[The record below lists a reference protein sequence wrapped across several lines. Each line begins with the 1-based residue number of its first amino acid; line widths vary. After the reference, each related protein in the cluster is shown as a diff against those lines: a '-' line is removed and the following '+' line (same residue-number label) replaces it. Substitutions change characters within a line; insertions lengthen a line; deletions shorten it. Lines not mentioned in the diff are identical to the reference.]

1 MMPIAYY
8 GTDISPNKTETVE
21 GYLVCRNVPIARTG
35 AQEYTARE
43 LMLDGDPERPVVVDR
58 RPEDVFEPAVL
69 ASFEGKPVTDGH
81 PPENVGPEN
90 YTAYSRGHV
99 QNVRREG
106 DYIVADL
113 YINDKALASDIQNGV
128 KREVS
133 CGYTCNYVP
142 DGAGYRQERIRGNHV
157 AVVPRGRA
165 GHEVAIQD
173 HAAEQAEKGLKRM
186 KKETKEALYR
196 FFGLAANDAAPEELE
211 QLTKDVA
218 TVADALDAEPTEQVQ
233 EAEPGRDA
241 AAGTSASRA
250 LDSSAGALRDPTK
263 PASASD
269 ALDARLGGIEGMLAQ
284 LMQQLAPKK
293 EEPHMSDETDLDE
306 MIDRLAGK
314 EDGKALTIPVENEDC
329 AAGPARDAAV
339 ELLRKV
345 RPAVAGIKD
354 KSERARVTD
363 ALLSIVR
370 GNDMTQT
377 IASAALDSAKANADK
392 TRQTTYEQICTDSAS
407 AYAERNPHTKK
418 EC

>member
-1 MMPIAYY
+1 MPIAYY

-90 YTAYSRGHV
+90 YAAYSRGHV

-106 DYIVADL
+106 DFIVADL

-218 TVADALDAEPTEQVQ
+218 AVAGALDAEPAEQAQ
-233 EAEPGRDA
+233 EAEPAKDA
-241 AAGTSASRA
+241 E
-250 LDSSAGALRDPTK
+250 DEMVIK
-263 PASASD
+263 
-269 ALDARLGGIEGMLAQ
+269 
-284 LMQQLAPKK
+284 APKGDDIGSK
-293 EEPHMSDETDLDE
+293 LDRILEMLEARSRGGEGEHRLHDETDLDE
-306 MIDRLAGK
+306 MIDKLAGK

-354 KSERARVTD
+354 KGERARVTD

-392 TRQTTYEQICTDSAS
+392 TRRTTYEQICTDSAN

>member
-1 MMPIAYY
+1 MPIAYY
-8 GTDISPNKTETVE
+8 GTDISPNKTETIE

-35 AQEYTARE
+35 AQEYMARE

-90 YTAYSRGHV
+90 YAAYSRGHV

-106 DYIVADL
+106 DFIVADL

-218 TVADALDAEPTEQVQ
+218 TVAGALDAEPAEQAQ
-233 EAEPGRDA
+233 EAEPAKDA
-241 AAGTSASRA
+241 E
-250 LDSSAGALRDPTK
+250 DEMVIK
-263 PASASD
+263 
-269 ALDARLGGIEGMLAQ
+269 
-284 LMQQLAPKK
+284 APKGDDIGSK
-293 EEPHMSDETDLDE
+293 LDRILEMLEARSRGGEGEHRLHDETDLDE

-392 TRQTTYEQICTDSAS
+392 TRQTTYEQICTDSAN

>member
-1 MMPIAYY
+1 MPIAYY

-90 YTAYSRGHV
+90 YAAYSRGHV

-218 TVADALDAEPTEQVQ
+218 TVAGALDAEPAEQAQ
-233 EAEPGRDA
+233 EAEPAKDA
-241 AAGTSASRA
+241 EDEMVIKAPKGDDIGSK
-250 LDSSAGALRDPTK
+250 LDRIL
-263 PASASD
+263 
-269 ALDARLGGIEGMLAQ
+269 EMLAARSRGGEGEHR
-284 LMQQLAPKK
+284 L
-293 EEPHMSDETDLDE
+293 HDETDLDE

-392 TRQTTYEQICTDSAS
+392 TRQTTYEQICTDSAN

>member
-1 MMPIAYY
+1 MPIAYY
-8 GTDISPNKTETVE
+8 GTDISPNKTETIE

-35 AQEYTARE
+35 AQEYMARE

-90 YTAYSRGHV
+90 YAAYTKGHV

-106 DYIVADL
+106 DFIVADL
-113 YINDKALASDIQNGV
+113 YINDKALASDIQNGI

-173 HAAEQAEKGLKRM
+173 HAAAQAEKGLKRM

-218 TVADALDAEPTEQVQ
+218 TVAGALDAEPAEQAQ
-233 EAEPGRDA
+233 EAEPAKDA
-241 AAGTSASRA
+241 E
-250 LDSSAGALRDPTK
+250 DEMVIK
-263 PASASD
+263 
-269 ALDARLGGIEGMLAQ
+269 
-284 LMQQLAPKK
+284 APKGDDIGSK
-293 EEPHMSDETDLDE
+293 LDRILEMLEARSRGGEGEHRLHDETDLDE

-339 ELLRKV
+339 ELLRRV
-345 RPAVAGIKD
+345 RPVVAGMKD
-354 KSERARVTD
+354 KAERARVTD
-363 ALLSIVR
+363 ALLSAVR
-370 GNDMTQT
+370 GNDMAQT
-377 IASAALDSAKANADK
+377 IASAAQDSAKANADK
-392 TRQTTYEQICTDSAS
+392 ARKTTYEQICTDSAS

-418 EC
+418 EQ

>member
-1 MMPIAYY
+1 MPIAYY

-35 AQEYTARE
+35 AQEYMARE

-90 YTAYSRGHV
+90 YAAYSRGHV

-106 DYIVADL
+106 DFIVADL

-218 TVADALDAEPTEQVQ
+218 TVAGALDAEPAEQAQ
-233 EAEPGRDA
+233 EAEPAKDA
-241 AAGTSASRA
+241 EDEMVIKAPKGDDIGSK
-250 LDSSAGALRDPTK
+250 LDRIL
-263 PASASD
+263 
-269 ALDARLGGIEGMLAQ
+269 EMLAARSRGGEGEHR
-284 LMQQLAPKK
+284 L
-293 EEPHMSDETDLDE
+293 HDETDLDE

-354 KSERARVTD
+354 KGERARVTD

-392 TRQTTYEQICTDSAS
+392 TRQTTYEQICTDSAN

>member
-8 GTDISPNKTETVE
+8 GTDISPNKTETIE

-106 DYIVADL
+106 DFIVADL

-142 DGAGYRQERIRGNHV
+142 DGSGFRQERIRGNHV

-218 TVADALDAEPTEQVQ
+218 TVAGALDAEPAEQAQ
-233 EAEPGRDA
+233 EAEPAKDA
-241 AAGTSASRA
+241 EDEMVIKAPKGDDIGSK
-250 LDSSAGALRDPTK
+250 LDRIL
-263 PASASD
+263 
-269 ALDARLGGIEGMLAQ
+269 EMLAARSRGGEGEHR
-284 LMQQLAPKK
+284 L
-293 EEPHMSDETDLDE
+293 HDETDLDE

-354 KSERARVTD
+354 KGERARVTD

>member
-1 MMPIAYY
+1 MPIAYY

-218 TVADALDAEPTEQVQ
+218 TVADALDAEPAEQAQ
-233 EAEPGRDA
+233 EAEPAKDA
-241 AAGTSASRA
+241 EDEMVIKDPKGDDIGSKLDRILEMLEARSR
-250 LDSSAGALRDPTK
+250 GGEGEH
-263 PASASD
+263 
-269 ALDARLGGIEGMLAQ
+269 RL
-284 LMQQLAPKK
+284 
-293 EEPHMSDETDLDE
+293 HDETDLDE
-306 MIDRLAGK
+306 MIDKLAGK

-392 TRQTTYEQICTDSAS
+392 TRRTTYEQICTDSAN

>member
-69 ASFEGKPVTDGH
+69 GSFEGKPVTDGH

-90 YTAYSRGHV
+90 YAAYSRGHV

-106 DYIVADL
+106 DFIVADL

-218 TVADALDAEPTEQVQ
+218 AVAGALDAEPAEQAQ
-233 EAEPGRDA
+233 EAEPAKDA
-241 AAGTSASRA
+241 E
-250 LDSSAGALRDPTK
+250 DEMVIK
-263 PASASD
+263 
-269 ALDARLGGIEGMLAQ
+269 
-284 LMQQLAPKK
+284 APKGDDIGSK
-293 EEPHMSDETDLDE
+293 LDRILEMLEARSRGGEGEHRLHDETDLDE
-306 MIDRLAGK
+306 MIDKLAGK

-354 KSERARVTD
+354 KGERARVTD

-392 TRQTTYEQICTDSAS
+392 TRRTTYEQICTDSAN

>member
-69 ASFEGKPVTDGH
+69 GSFEGKPVTDGH

-90 YTAYSRGHV
+90 YAAYSRGHV

-106 DYIVADL
+106 DFIVADL

-218 TVADALDAEPTEQVQ
+218 TVAGALDAEPAEQAQ
-233 EAEPGRDA
+233 EAEPAKDA
-241 AAGTSASRA
+241 EDEMVIKAPKGDDIGSK
-250 LDSSAGALRDPTK
+250 LDRIL
-263 PASASD
+263 
-269 ALDARLGGIEGMLAQ
+269 EMLAARSRGGEGEHR
-284 LMQQLAPKK
+284 L
-293 EEPHMSDETDLDE
+293 HDETDLDE

-392 TRQTTYEQICTDSAS
+392 TRQTTYEQICTDSAN

>member
-69 ASFEGKPVTDGH
+69 GSFEGKPVTDGH

-90 YTAYSRGHV
+90 YAAYSRGHV

-106 DYIVADL
+106 DFIVADL

-218 TVADALDAEPTEQVQ
+218 AVAGALDAEPAEQAQ
-233 EAEPGRDA
+233 EAEPAKDA
-241 AAGTSASRA
+241 EDEMIIKAPKGDDIGSK
-250 LDSSAGALRDPTK
+250 LDRIL
-263 PASASD
+263 
-269 ALDARLGGIEGMLAQ
+269 EMLAARSRGGEGEHR
-284 LMQQLAPKK
+284 L
-293 EEPHMSDETDLDE
+293 HDETDLDE

-329 AAGPARDAAV
+329 AAGPASAAAV

-354 KSERARVTD
+354 KGERARVTD

-392 TRQTTYEQICTDSAS
+392 TRRTTYEQICTDSAN

>member
-90 YTAYSRGHV
+90 YAAYSRGHV

-218 TVADALDAEPTEQVQ
+218 TVAGALDAEPAEQAQ
-233 EAEPGRDA
+233 EAEPAKDA
-241 AAGTSASRA
+241 EDEMVIKAPKGDDIGSK
-250 LDSSAGALRDPTK
+250 LDRIL
-263 PASASD
+263 
-269 ALDARLGGIEGMLAQ
+269 EMLAARSRGGEGEHR
-284 LMQQLAPKK
+284 L
-293 EEPHMSDETDLDE
+293 HDETDLDE

-392 TRQTTYEQICTDSAS
+392 TRQTTYEQICTDSAN

>member
-1 MMPIAYY
+1 MPIAYY
-8 GTDISPNKTETVE
+8 GTDISPNKTETIE

-35 AQEYTARE
+35 AQEYMARE

-90 YTAYSRGHV
+90 YAAYSRGHV

-142 DGAGYRQERIRGNHV
+142 DGSGFRQERIRGNHV

-218 TVADALDAEPTEQVQ
+218 TVADALDAEPAEQAQ
-233 EAEPGRDA
+233 EAEPAKDA
-241 AAGTSASRA
+241 E
-250 LDSSAGALRDPTK
+250 DEMVIK
-263 PASASD
+263 
-269 ALDARLGGIEGMLAQ
+269 
-284 LMQQLAPKK
+284 APKGDDIGSK
-293 EEPHMSDETDLDE
+293 LDRILEMLEARSRGGEGEHRLHDETDLDE

-354 KSERARVTD
+354 KGERARVTD

>member
-90 YTAYSRGHV
+90 YAAYSRGHV

-218 TVADALDAEPTEQVQ
+218 AVAGALDAEPAEQAQ
-233 EAEPGRDA
+233 EAEPAKDA
-241 AAGTSASRA
+241 E
-250 LDSSAGALRDPTK
+250 DEMVIK
-263 PASASD
+263 
-269 ALDARLGGIEGMLAQ
+269 
-284 LMQQLAPKK
+284 APKGDDIGSK
-293 EEPHMSDETDLDE
+293 LDRILEMLEARSRGGEGEHRLHDETDLDE
-306 MIDRLAGK
+306 MIDKLAGK

-392 TRQTTYEQICTDSAS
+392 TRRTTYEQICTDSAN

>member
-1 MMPIAYY
+1 MPIAYY

-69 ASFEGKPVTDGH
+69 GSFEGKPVTDGH

-90 YTAYSRGHV
+90 YAAYSRGHV

-106 DYIVADL
+106 DFIVADL

-218 TVADALDAEPTEQVQ
+218 AVAGALDAEPAEQVQ
-233 EAEPGRDA
+233 EAEPAKDA
-241 AAGTSASRA
+241 EDEMVIKAPKGDDIGSK
-250 LDSSAGALRDPTK
+250 LDRIL
-263 PASASD
+263 
-269 ALDARLGGIEGMLAQ
+269 EMLAARSRGGEGEHR
-284 LMQQLAPKK
+284 L
-293 EEPHMSDETDLDE
+293 HDETDLDE

-392 TRQTTYEQICTDSAS
+392 TRQTTYEQICTDSAN

>member
-69 ASFEGKPVTDGH
+69 GSFEGKPVTDGH

-90 YTAYSRGHV
+90 YAAYSRGHV

-106 DYIVADL
+106 DFIVADL

-218 TVADALDAEPTEQVQ
+218 AVAGALDAEPAEQAQ
-233 EAEPGRDA
+233 EAEPAKDA
-241 AAGTSASRA
+241 E
-250 LDSSAGALRDPTK
+250 DEMVIK
-263 PASASD
+263 
-269 ALDARLGGIEGMLAQ
+269 
-284 LMQQLAPKK
+284 APKGDDIGSK
-293 EEPHMSDETDLDE
+293 LDRILEMLEARSRGGEGEHRLHDETDLDE
-306 MIDRLAGK
+306 MIDKLAGK

-370 GNDMTQT
+370 GNDVTQT

-392 TRQTTYEQICTDSAS
+392 TRRTTYEQICTDSAN

>member
-90 YTAYSRGHV
+90 YAAYSRGHV

-218 TVADALDAEPTEQVQ
+218 TVAGALDAEPAEQAQ
-233 EAEPGRDA
+233 EAEPAKDA
-241 AAGTSASRA
+241 EDEMVIKAPKGDDIGSK
-250 LDSSAGALRDPTK
+250 LDRIL
-263 PASASD
+263 
-269 ALDARLGGIEGMLAQ
+269 EMLAARSRGGEGEHR
-284 LMQQLAPKK
+284 L
-293 EEPHMSDETDLDE
+293 HDETDLDE

-354 KSERARVTD
+354 KGERARVTD

-392 TRQTTYEQICTDSAS
+392 TRRTTYEQICTDSAN

>member
-90 YTAYSRGHV
+90 YAAYSRGHV

-218 TVADALDAEPTEQVQ
+218 TVAGALDAEPAEQAQ
-233 EAEPGRDA
+233 EAEPAKDA
-241 AAGTSASRA
+241 EDEMVIKAPKGDDIGSK
-250 LDSSAGALRDPTK
+250 LDRIL
-263 PASASD
+263 
-269 ALDARLGGIEGMLAQ
+269 EMLAARSRGGEGEHR
-284 LMQQLAPKK
+284 L
-293 EEPHMSDETDLDE
+293 HDETDLDE
-306 MIDRLAGK
+306 MIDKLAGK

-354 KSERARVTD
+354 KGERARVTD

-392 TRQTTYEQICTDSAS
+392 TRRTTYEQICTDSAN

>member
-35 AQEYTARE
+35 AQEYMAQE

-106 DYIVADL
+106 DFIVADL

-218 TVADALDAEPTEQVQ
+218 TVAGALDAEPAEQAQ
-233 EAEPGRDA
+233 EAEPAKDA
-241 AAGTSASRA
+241 E
-250 LDSSAGALRDPTK
+250 DEMVIK
-263 PASASD
+263 
-269 ALDARLGGIEGMLAQ
+269 
-284 LMQQLAPKK
+284 APKGDDIGSK
-293 EEPHMSDETDLDE
+293 LDRILEMLEARSRGGEGEHRLHDETDLDE
-306 MIDRLAGK
+306 MIDKLAGK

-329 AAGPARDAAV
+329 AAGPASAAAV

-354 KSERARVTD
+354 KGERARVTD

-392 TRQTTYEQICTDSAS
+392 TRRTTYEQICTDSAN

>member
-1 MMPIAYY
+1 MPIAYY

-69 ASFEGKPVTDGH
+69 GSFEGKPVTDGH

-90 YTAYSRGHV
+90 YAAYSRGHV

-106 DYIVADL
+106 DFIVADL

-218 TVADALDAEPTEQVQ
+218 TVAGALDAEPAEQAQ
-233 EAEPGRDA
+233 EAEPAKDA
-241 AAGTSASRA
+241 E
-250 LDSSAGALRDPTK
+250 DEMVIK
-263 PASASD
+263 
-269 ALDARLGGIEGMLAQ
+269 
-284 LMQQLAPKK
+284 APKGDDIGSK
-293 EEPHMSDETDLDE
+293 LDRILKMLEARSRGGEGEHRLHDETDLDE
-306 MIDRLAGK
+306 MIDKLAGK

-354 KSERARVTD
+354 KGERARVTD

-392 TRQTTYEQICTDSAS
+392 TRRTTYEQICTDSAN

>member
-106 DYIVADL
+106 DFIVADL

-142 DGAGYRQERIRGNHV
+142 DGAGYRQEKIRGNHV

-173 HAAEQAEKGLKRM
+173 HAAAQAERGANSMNKLAHGILSV
-186 KKETKEALYR
+186 
-196 FFGLAANDAAPEELE
+196 FGAAAKDAKPEELDGLIE
-211 QLTKDVA
+211 TTA
-218 TVADALDAEPTEQVQ
+218 TALDASAALDAEPSPEAGAGKPAQ
-233 EAEPGRDA
+233 EAEPAKDA
-241 AAGTSASRA
+241 TNAAE
-250 LDSSAGALRDPTK
+250 

-306 MIDRLAGK
+306 MIDKLAGK
-314 EDGKALTIPVENEDC
+314 EDGRALTIPVENSDAC

-339 ELLRKV
+339 ELLRRV
-345 RPAVAGIKD
+345 RPVVAGMKD
-354 KSERARVTD
+354 KAERARVTD
-363 ALLSIVR
+363 ALLSAVR
-370 GNDMTQT
+370 GNDMAQT
-377 IASAALDSAKANADK
+377 IASAAQDSAKANADK
-392 TRQTTYEQICTDSAS
+392 ARKTTYEQICADSAS
-407 AYAERNPHTKK
+407 AYAERNPHTRK
-418 EC
+418 EQ

>member
-90 YTAYSRGHV
+90 YAAYSRGHV

-142 DGAGYRQERIRGNHV
+142 DGEGYRQERIRGNHV

-218 TVADALDAEPTEQVQ
+218 TVAGALDAEPAEQAQ
-233 EAEPGRDA
+233 EAEPAKDA
-241 AAGTSASRA
+241 E
-250 LDSSAGALRDPTK
+250 DEMVIK
-263 PASASD
+263 
-269 ALDARLGGIEGMLAQ
+269 
-284 LMQQLAPKK
+284 APKGDDIGSK
-293 EEPHMSDETDLDE
+293 LDRILEMLEARSRGGEGEHRLHDETDLDE
-306 MIDRLAGK
+306 MIDKLAGK

-354 KSERARVTD
+354 KGERARVTD

-392 TRQTTYEQICTDSAS
+392 TRRTTYEQICTDSAN

>member
-69 ASFEGKPVTDGH
+69 GSFEGKPVTDGH

-90 YTAYSRGHV
+90 YAAYSRGHV

-106 DYIVADL
+106 DFIVADL

-218 TVADALDAEPTEQVQ
+218 TVAGALDAEPAEQAQ
-233 EAEPGRDA
+233 EAEPAKDA
-241 AAGTSASRA
+241 EDEMVIKAPKGDDIGSK
-250 LDSSAGALRDPTK
+250 LDRIL
-263 PASASD
+263 
-269 ALDARLGGIEGMLAQ
+269 EMLAARSRGGEGEHR
-284 LMQQLAPKK
+284 L
-293 EEPHMSDETDLDE
+293 HDETDLDE

-329 AAGPARDAAV
+329 AAGPASAAAV

-354 KSERARVTD
+354 KGERARVTD

-392 TRQTTYEQICTDSAS
+392 TRRTTYEQICTDSAN

>member
-106 DYIVADL
+106 DFIVADL

-218 TVADALDAEPTEQVQ
+218 AVAGALDAEPAEQAQ
-233 EAEPGRDA
+233 EAEPAKDA
-241 AAGTSASRA
+241 E
-250 LDSSAGALRDPTK
+250 DEMVIK
-263 PASASD
+263 
-269 ALDARLGGIEGMLAQ
+269 
-284 LMQQLAPKK
+284 APKGDDIGSK
-293 EEPHMSDETDLDE
+293 LDRILEMLEARSRGGEGEHRLHDETDLDE
-306 MIDRLAGK
+306 MIDKLAGK

-392 TRQTTYEQICTDSAS
+392 TRRTTYEQICTDSAN

>member
-8 GTDISPNKTETVE
+8 GTNISPNKTETVE

-69 ASFEGKPVTDGH
+69 GSFEGKPVTDGH

-106 DYIVADL
+106 DFIVADL

-218 TVADALDAEPTEQVQ
+218 TVAGALDAEPAEQAQ
-233 EAEPGRDA
+233 EAEPAKDA
-241 AAGTSASRA
+241 E
-250 LDSSAGALRDPTK
+250 DEMVIK
-263 PASASD
+263 
-269 ALDARLGGIEGMLAQ
+269 
-284 LMQQLAPKK
+284 APKGDDIGSK
-293 EEPHMSDETDLDE
+293 LDRILEMLEARSRGGEGEHRLHDETDLDE

-354 KSERARVTD
+354 KGERARVTD

-392 TRQTTYEQICTDSAS
+392 TRQTTYEQICTDSAN

>member
-1 MMPIAYY
+1 MAIAYY

-90 YTAYSRGHV
+90 YAAYSRGHV

-106 DYIVADL
+106 DFIVADL

-218 TVADALDAEPTEQVQ
+218 TVAGALDAEPAEQAQ
-233 EAEPGRDA
+233 EAEPAKDA
-241 AAGTSASRA
+241 EDEMVIKAPKGDDIGSK
-250 LDSSAGALRDPTK
+250 LDRIL
-263 PASASD
+263 
-269 ALDARLGGIEGMLAQ
+269 EMLAARSRGGEGEHR
-284 LMQQLAPKK
+284 L
-293 EEPHMSDETDLDE
+293 HDETDLDE

-354 KSERARVTD
+354 KGERARVTD

-392 TRQTTYEQICTDSAS
+392 TRRTTYEQICTDSAN

>member
-81 PPENVGPEN
+81 PPEKVGPEN

-106 DYIVADL
+106 DFIVADL

-218 TVADALDAEPTEQVQ
+218 TVAGALDAEPAEQAQ
-233 EAEPGRDA
+233 EAEPAKDA
-241 AAGTSASRA
+241 E
-250 LDSSAGALRDPTK
+250 DEMVIK
-263 PASASD
+263 
-269 ALDARLGGIEGMLAQ
+269 
-284 LMQQLAPKK
+284 APKGDDIGSK
-293 EEPHMSDETDLDE
+293 LDRILEMLEAKIRGGEGEHRLHDETDLDE
-306 MIDRLAGK
+306 MIDKLAGK

-354 KSERARVTD
+354 KGERARVTD

-392 TRQTTYEQICTDSAS
+392 TRQTTYEQICTDSAN